1 MFLPRLQHHNLGHFA
16 RVCAVASALLLSAC
30 ASRLEPVAPANPDW
44 EQHHA
49 AIAALNDW
57 ALAGRL
63 NIRRQDQSDTVQINW
78 DQQAEGFDLRLSG
91 SFGLGAVHVYDSP
104 AGVTVDKAGE
114 DRVTLP
120 SLAALTQEYFGYDFP
135 TAPLLYWVRGIPAP
149 GLPARTTLDPNQL
162 LGTLTQDDT
171 HGQSWTLS
179 YDRYQQSGSLFL
191 PGRIRVQREGLLLTF
206 LINRWQVP
214 VDLTR
219 TP

>member
-1 MFLPRLQHHNLGHFA
+1 MFSPLHPNLG
-16 RVCAVASALLLSAC
+16 RIVRLCTVTTALLLSAC
-30 ASRLEPVAPANPDW
+30 ASRLEPQAPANPDW

-49 AIAALNDW
+49 ALAALSSW

-63 NIRRQDQSDTVQINW
+63 NIRQQNQSDTVQINW
-78 DQQAEGFDLRLSG
+78 DQQAQGFDLRLSG

-114 DRVTLP
+114 DSVTLP
-120 SLAALTQEYFGYDFP
+120 SLAALSQEYFGYDFP
-135 TAPLLYWVRGIPAP
+135 TAHLQYWVRGIPAP
-149 GLPARTTLDPNQL
+149 GTPAQTTLDPNQL
-162 LGTLTQDDT
+162 LGTLSQNDAT
-171 HGQSWTLS
+171 GQHWTLN
-179 YDRYQQSGSLFL
+179 YDRYQQSGGLFL

-206 LINRWQVP
+206 LINRWQIP